1 MAIEQARDYLK
12 AWGCA
17 DQIIELEHSS
27 ATVALAAEALGTEE
41 ARIAK
46 TLSFW
51 VQEQPVLVVTA
62 GDQKIDN
69 AKYKAFFHVK
79 AKMLSYEE
87 VVLDGIR
94 QQGFQFSD
102 CLYCDALQD
111 QYTVLCRFLQK
122 HRCKRCC
129 CNRR

>member
-1 MAIEQARDYLK
+1 MYKRQARDYLK

-69 AKYKAFFHVK
+69 AKYKAC
-79 AKMLSYEE
+79 LLYTS
-87 VVLDGIR
+87 
-94 QQGFQFSD
+94 FSIAIIGGVD
-102 CLYCDALQD
+102 E
-111 QYTVLCRFLQK
+111 K
-122 HRCKRCC
+122 
-129 CNRR
+129 

>member
-46 TLSFW
+46 TLSF
-51 VQEQPVLVVTA
+51 
-62 GDQKIDN
+62 
-69 AKYKAFFHVK
+69 
-79 AKMLSYEE
+79 
-87 VVLDGIR
+87 
-94 QQGFQFSD
+94 
-102 CLYCDALQD
+102 
-111 QYTVLCRFLQK
+111 
-122 HRCKRCC
+122 
-129 CNRR
+129 

>member
-1 MAIEQARDYLK
+1 MAIEQAREYLK

-27 ATVALAAEALGTEE
+27 ATVALAAKALGTEE

-51 VQEQPVLVVTA
+51 VQDQPVLGVTD
-62 GDQKIDN
+62 GDQKMDN

-79 AKMLSYEE
+79 ENMLS
-87 VVLDGIR
+87 
-94 QQGFQFSD
+94 
-102 CLYCDALQD
+102 
-111 QYTVLCRFLQK
+111 
-122 HRCKRCC
+122 
-129 CNRR
+129 

>member
-46 TLSFW
+46 TLSCW
-51 VQEQPVLVVTA
+51 VQEKPVLVVTA
-62 GDQKIDN
+62 GVKKNFQ
-69 AKYKAFFHVK
+69 AKYKSFFQVK
-79 AKMLSYEE
+79 AEKLGY
-87 VVLDGIR
+87 
-94 QQGFQFSD
+94 
-102 CLYCDALQD
+102 
-111 QYTVLCRFLQK
+111 
-122 HRCKRCC
+122 
-129 CNRR
+129 

>member
-1 MAIEQARDYLK
+1 MAIEQAREYLK

-27 ATVALAAEALGTEE
+27 ATVALAAKALGTEE

-51 VQEQPVLVVTA
+51 VQDQPVLVVTA

-87 VVLDGIR
+87 V
-94 QQGFQFSD
+94 
-102 CLYCDALQD
+102 
-111 QYTVLCRFLQK
+111 
-122 HRCKRCC
+122 
-129 CNRR
+129 